1 MPADDRFEQTTHA
14 PLRYV
19 VKSCRVLGGIF
30 TDTCTGIYAIGV
42 IEQSLSMLSV
52 HRLSVSATQNVVARH
67 EGRARQPARAPARVR
82 GLAPRARLPRAVA
95 RARGRPGGGVARR
108 RRQPATQR

>member
-19 VKSCRVLGGIF
+19 VKSCRVLAGIF

-52 HRLSVSATQNVVARH
+52 RGNNDNDDAEYYVNHLMFSVN
-67 EGRARQPARAPARVR
+67 
-82 GLAPRARLPRAVA
+82 
-95 RARGRPGGGVARR
+95 
-108 RRQPATQR
+108 